1 MADPLC
7 IVQFAS
13 SSSWNGEAAH
23 VASLCRSL
31 AQEGHRVILAYR
43 TTRKGRPVTLWEER
57 IDMMQVSESIPLA
70 LDSGF
75 YPRLLLADRAKLRKR
90 LAREPRVDI
99 LHTHRSQDHWLA
111 ATLWFGASAVPP
123 LVRTRHT
130 THGWRPHLFDRWLY
144 ARTERVFS
152 TCKRIDD
159 VVGGSGLVP
168 ESRRAI
174 LHGGVDASQFR
185 PDVSGERVRKEL
197 GIAPSERVI
206 AAVGHLDPVKGY
218 DILIDAL
225 PDICARIPNVRCLIV
240 GQEGKTSFAE
250 LRARAAERGVLD
262 KLVLTGRREDVPEIM
277 ATTEIGV
284 ACSLGSEGNSRVTLE
299 YMAMRV
305 PLVATDVGALP
316 DLVLDG
322 ETGFLVPHGNAPVL
336 AEKIIA
342 LLEQPDSAEH
352 FATNAFS
359 QLQERY
365 TEPAVVAELTRHYR
379 SIVHS

>member
-1 MADPLC
+1 MNKPLC

-31 AQEGHRVILAYR
+31 AREGHHVILAYR
-43 TTRKGRPVTLWEER
+43 TIRKNQPVTLWEER
-57 IDMMQVSESIPLA
+57 IDTMQVAESIPLA

-75 YPRLLLADRAKLRKR
+75 YPRLLLSDRAKLRER
-90 LAREPRVDI
+90 LAREPRVDV

-130 THGWRPHLFDRWLY
+130 THGWRPHLLDRWLY
-144 ARTERVFS
+144 SRTERVFS

-174 LHGGVDASQFR
+174 LHGGVDTSQFQT
-185 PDVSGERVRKEL
+185 DVSGSRVRKEL
-197 GIAPSERVI
+197 GIESSDRVVT
-206 AAVGHLDPVKGY
+206 AVGHLDPVKGY
-218 DILIDAL
+218 DVLIDAL
-225 PDICARIPNVRCLIV
+225 PDVCARIPNVRLLIV

-250 LRARAAERGVLD
+250 LKAHAAERGVAE

-277 ATTEIGV
+277 AATDVGV

-316 DLVLDG
+316 DLVTDN
-322 ETGFLVPHGNAPVL
+322 ETGLLVPHGNAPVL
-336 AEKIIA
+336 AERIVA
-342 LLEQPDSAEH
+342 LLEDTDRAER
-352 FATNAFS
+352 FAANAFS

-365 TEPAVVAELTRHYR
+365 TEPAVVEELVRHYQ
-379 SIVHS
+379 SIVG